1 MHGETYNEEPEPSLE
16 PYKVIDPGL
25 GNHSSEVSSGRMGIV
40 NVDRISL
47 KIIDPNKHEVIT
59 TISSDGRVSK
69 DLHPSSNPMER
80 TVILASH
87 NNEATILTHLVHVIE
102 NTGKPIIGSPNIFLE
117 ADTLSMEYVRGV
129 DGSSLHFDN
138 INTAL
143 EVARL
148 LVNSDASLVKRGV
161 AYLDV
166 KPANF
171 KVQTDAR
178 GHPLNVTYFDFGNA
192 ALLDNEGNIVPNNAH
207 KVAGFPPE
215 VLGRLK
221 SQGTVIQKVAEKFD
235 LAEPVN
241 GHRAAVYALGQYFN
255 VLFQSSSFSPECRVQ
270 QSEKYKAIL
279 RLIGM
284 MTEKDPYK
292 RPSLKEIYHA
302 IEHLT
307 EKSQIGSC
315 VKPDMLGILKRR
327 GEIPLSEEILVS
339 ESSMKEVL
347 DTVPNLVDST
357 EN

>member
-1 MHGETYNEEPEPSLE
+1 LLGVKNEEIKGKTDYDIITKELAD
-16 PYKVIDPGL
+16 YNRANDQKVI
-25 GNHSSEVSSGRMGIV
+25 E
-40 NVDRISL
+40 
-47 KIIDPNKHEVIT
+47 E
-59 TISSDGRVSK
+59 
-69 DLHPSSNPMER
+69 
-80 TVILASH
+80 
-87 NNEATILTHLVHVIE
+87 
-102 NTGKPIIGSPNIFLE
+102 GKPISIEEE
-117 ADTLSMEYVRGV
+117 ANLV
-129 DGSSLHFDN
+129 DGHHTFIANKFPIYDNNNKLYGVGSVSTDITELKKTEENLKESEERLRLSQTLGNVGIWDWNTITDELHF
-138 INTAL
+138 TPEL
-143 EVARL
+143 EQLYGLIPRTIKTYQDWRQLTHPDDIEKIEAER
-148 LVNSDASLVKRGV
+148 DDKI
-161 AYLDV
+161 
-166 KPANF
+166 AN
-171 KVQTDAR
+171 QE
-178 GHPLNVTYFDFGNA
+178 PFDLEFRIFHKSGDIRWLSAKGGAIYN
-192 ALLDNEGNIVPNNAH
+192 NEGNIVPNNAH